1 MAIVAESGV
10 PIQDDGETVSVPVT
24 TVNDV
29 ELEEPIFRAIL
40 DLTSINNKI
49 LEQMKLLNARFEES
63 FDTRLDEGDI

>member
-1 MAIVAESGV
+1 MAIVAEPGI
-10 PIQDDGETVSVPVT
+10 PITDDGTEVSVPVS

-49 LEQMKLLNARFEES
+49 LEQMKILNARFEES